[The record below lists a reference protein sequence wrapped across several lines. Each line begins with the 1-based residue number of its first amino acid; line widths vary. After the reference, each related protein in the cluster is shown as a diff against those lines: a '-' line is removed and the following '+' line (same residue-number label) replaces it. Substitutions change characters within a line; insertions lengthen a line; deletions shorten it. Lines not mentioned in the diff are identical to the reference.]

1 MSTERK
7 KAERLPLIGVIPAYS
22 DDRRIRI
29 APAYLDALRR
39 SGAIGVTLPYSS
51 DPAVVNEYA
60 KLYDGFL
67 FSGGVDLDPIY
78 YGETKQ
84 YDSVEIDEARDRFEL
99 LLMEAVADTGKPIL
113 GICRGVQLLNV
124 AFGGS
129 LIQHMEGHRQSEK
142 GNLCVQKVRVDRD
155 SRLFS
160 VVRSETIRTNTFH
173 HQAVKTVAPA
183 LRAVAWAEDGTVEAI
198 ESETHPFLIG
208 VQWHPELFFAEESH
222 ARALFSAFVRAAK
235 GAEA

>member
-1 MSTERK
+1 MKKIYIPGDRERFGNYHRWAGRQGLVCTGTAE
-7 KAERLPLIGVIPAYS
+7 KAEVLLLPGGGDVEPWRY
-22 DDRRIRI
+22 
-29 APAYLDALRR
+29 
-39 SGAIGVTLPYSS
+39 GAENTASS
-51 DPAVVNEYA
+51 IEP
-60 KLYDGFL
+60 GR
-67 FSGGVDLDPIY
+67 
-78 YGETKQ
+78 
-84 YDSVEIDEARDRFEL
+84 DEAEL
-99 LLMEAVADTGKPIL
+99 ALIDAFVRSGKPIL
-113 GICRGVQLLNV
+113 GICRGIQLLNV

-160 VVRSETIRTNTFH
+160 VVRNETIRTNTFH